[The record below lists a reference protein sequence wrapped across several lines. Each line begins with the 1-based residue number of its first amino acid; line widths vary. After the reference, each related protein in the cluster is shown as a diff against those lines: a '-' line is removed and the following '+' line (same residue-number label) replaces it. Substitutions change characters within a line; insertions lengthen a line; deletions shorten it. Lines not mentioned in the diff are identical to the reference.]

1 MSTSTIFDFQISDVS
16 RVLALHAGF
25 RQRVAHGMKWVRDV
39 IVLDLLLK
47 S

>member
-1 MSTSTIFDFQISDVS
+1 MSTGRIFDFQISDVL
-16 RVLALHAGF
+16 RALALHAGF
-25 RQRVAHGMKWVRDV
+25 GQRVAHGMKWVRDV